1 MPDRIGRVAAV
12 GIVAS
17 VRPALVSTQ
26 QPARQPPRSRFGG
39 SFWLVARGGS
49 GPITGVLGPQLGGS
63 QAGARITYA
72 LGDSRRFALA
82 ARIAS
87 PLGPGAQELALGVDW
102 QPTRLPV
109 RLIAEHRI
117 GLNGG
122 RGGAGIGIVGGF
134 GPRGI
139 GRGFV
144 AEGYAQAGA
153 IARAGG
159 EGYAD
164 GAVRIAHPVASLG
177 GVRFDLGAGTWGAA
191 QRDVSRIDV
200 GPSLAAH
207 VPIGPQKVR
216 VSLDWRQRIVGNA
229 TPDSGLALTV
239 GADF

>member
-1 MPDRIGRVAAV
+1 M
-12 GIVAS
+12 
-17 VRPALVSTQ
+17 
-26 QPARQPPRSRFGG
+26 
-39 SFWLVARGGS
+39 
-49 GPITGVLGPQLGGS
+49 
-63 QAGARITYA
+63 
-72 LGDSRRFALA
+72 
-82 ARIAS
+82 
-87 PLGPGAQELALGVDW
+87 
-102 QPTRLPV
+102 

>member
-1 MPDRIGRVAAV
+1 MSRVP
-12 GIVAS
+12 S
-17 VRPALVSTQ
+17 
-26 QPARQPPRSRFGG
+26 RSRFGG

-49 GPITGVLGPQLGGS
+49 GPIAGVLGPQLGGS

-87 PLGPGAQELALGVDW
+87 PLGPGAREVAFGVDW

-122 RGGAGIGIVGGF
+122 RAGPGIGIVGGF
-134 GPRGI
+134 GPSRI

-144 AEGYAQAGA
+144 AEGYAQAGV
-153 IARAGG
+153 IARDGG
-159 EGYAD
+159 EGFAD
-164 GAVRIAHPVASLG
+164 GAVLIDHPVASLG
-177 GVRFDLGAGTWGAA
+177 HVRFDLGAGAWGAA
-191 QRDVSRIDV
+191 QRDASRLDV
-200 GPSLAAH
+200 GPSLAAS
-207 VPIGPQKVR
+207 VPIGGQKVR
-216 VSLDWRQRIVGNA
+216 VSIDWRQRIAGNA
-229 TPDSGLALTV
+229 APDSGVALTV